1 MKIAVISNVSLSFA
15 PYIRFYTD
23 LLDHNNIDY
32 CIINKEDDK
41 SVMTSENHCVFFP
54 GEPNSKVGKI
64 CKTIQWYSFIRYSL
78 KEHEISKIIVS
89 PTRTAIILF
98 PLLFFYKSKYILDIR
113 DYTKEYS
120 VFYRFI
126 EKVLIKRS
134 YKTIL
139 SSRGFLQW
147 IPYNNNK
154 LLFAHNIRYEFVSD
168 TIEHQN
174 MQKSNR
180 RRIAYVGIVDYYE
193 PNTILIQAFENKN
206 NYELVYS
213 GTISQKCALKEYV
226 QSKKVDNVIF
236 TGPYK
241 DSAKD
246 TLYTN
251 VDMINALY
259 GDVSPVTLTA
269 IPNKLYDAVIHRIP
283 ILVSKDTYLEK
294 VVKQYKLG
302 VSVDIH
308 RDNVY
313 EIINNYLDTYN
324 KHEFDENCNRFLN
337 DVKHDQEEIEKQI
350 LNFCTE
356 R

>member
-15 PYIRFYTD
+15 PYIRYYTD
-23 LLDHNNIDY
+23 LLDHNDIDY
-32 CIINKEDDK
+32 CIINKEDDQ
-41 SVMTSENHCVFFP
+41 SIMTSEERIVFSLV
-54 GEPNSKVGKI
+54 ESNNKIGKI
-64 CKTIQWYSFIRYSL
+64 CKTIQWYSFIRKSI
-78 KEHEISKIIVS
+78 KEHEISKLIVS
-89 PTRTAIILF
+89 PTRTAIVLF
-98 PLLFFYKSKYILDIR
+98 PILFFYKSKYILDIR

-134 YKTIL
+134 YKTVL

-147 IPYNNNK
+147 IPYNNDK
-154 LLFAHNIRYEFVSD
+154 LLFTHNIRYGFVPD
-168 TIEHQN
+168 TIEHEN
-174 MQKSNR
+174 TQKSNR

-226 QSKKVDNVIF
+226 QSQKVDNVIF

-241 DSAKD
+241 NAAKD
-246 TLYTN
+246 ALYMN

-324 KHEFDENCNRFLN
+324 KHEFDENCNRFLD

-350 LNFCTE
+350 LCFCTE
-356 R
+356 T